1 MNKVILITALPLL
14 LVGCA
19 SNPPSVTSKPIIEA
33 DSKIIAP
40 CNFVGTFVG
49 RSFWGGL
56 ASSYSEQKSLASA
69 KAQASAK
76 GATHY
81 VMGAVDP
88 ANFQKGSWVSI
99 KGYICK

>member
-1 MNKVILITALPLL
+1 MNKVILIAVLPIF

-19 SNPPSVTSKPIIEA
+19 SNPPSVTTKSIIEA
-33 DSKIIAP
+33 DSKMIAS
-40 CNFVGTFVG
+40 CGFVGTFAG

-81 VMGAVDP
+81 VIGDVDP
-88 ANFQKGSWVSI
+88 ANFQKGSRVSV
-99 KGYICK
+99 KGYTCK

>member
-14 LVGCA
+14 LVACA
-19 SNPPSVTSKPIIEA
+19 SNPSAVTIKSPVEA
-33 DSKIIAP
+33 DSKMIAS
-40 CNFVGTFVG
+40 CDFVGTFAG

-69 KAQASAK
+69 KSQAGAK

-81 VMGAVDP
+81 VMGAVDA
-88 ANFQKGSWVSI
+88 ANFQKGSRVSI
-99 KGYICK
+99 KGYTCK